1 MNGEDTDLTMQIGR
15 LGYRAVVTG
24 ESVRARTCRAPSA
37 SSSSNAP
44 GGRGLLHVYARHVPL
59 RSGFAGPRVWLWT
72 MRRGFGWFTLPAGLI
87 APIFM
92 LELTLTHPDYRQNV
106 ATFALLY
113 VAGGAVPLAISLP
126 LAIKYRCWRSI
137 AWSPT
142 WFAFAFLRRLA
153 ALEAA
158 ISLPTRPCRWEAR
171 AAVARAYGA
180 ARGTGHHGAPGAE
193 IVTASVRHR
202 PAASGRP
209 GVTLAGM
216 RGTGGAGGSR

>member
-1 MNGEDTDLTMQIGR
+1 
-15 LGYRAVVTG
+15 
-24 ESVRARTCRAPSA
+24 
-37 SSSSNAP
+37 
-44 GGRGLLHVYARHVPL
+44 
-59 RSGFAGPRVWLWT
+59 

-113 VAGGAVPLAISLP
+113 VAGGAVPLAVSLP
-126 LAIKYRCWRSI
+126 LAIRYRCWRSI

-171 AAVARAYGA
+171 QPSPGPTAPRAGPETTARRAL
-180 ARGTGHHGAPGAE
+180 R
-193 IVTASVRHR
+193 S
-202 PAASGRP
+202 
-209 GVTLAGM
+209 
-216 RGTGGAGGSR
+216 